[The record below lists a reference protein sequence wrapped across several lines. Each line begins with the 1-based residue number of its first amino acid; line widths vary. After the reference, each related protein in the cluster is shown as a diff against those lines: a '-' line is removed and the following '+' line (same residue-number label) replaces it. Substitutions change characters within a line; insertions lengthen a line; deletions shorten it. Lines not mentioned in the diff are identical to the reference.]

1 MAKYSVGFYYKA
13 WVQVEADDEYQAVE
27 IARNEDID
35 QMSIEYYE
43 MTPDVYL
50 LTD

>member
-13 WVQVEADDEYQAVE
+13 WVEVEADDEYQAVE
-27 IARNEDID
+27 IARNETIEQDT
-35 QMSIEYYE
+35 IEYYD
-43 MTPDVYL
+43 MKPDVYL